1 MTKARPFRVR
11 PDGILLTVRLTPR
24 ASRDSIDGLRQGPAG
39 QHVQARVRAV
49 PEDGRA
55 NAALVELVADEI
67 GVPKSTVA
75 VVAGHTRRLK
85 SLHIAGGAAVLEKK
99 ITAWLMRFA

>member
-1 MTKARPFRVR
+1 M
-11 PDGILLTVRLTPR
+11 VRLTPR
-24 ASRDSIDGLRQGPAG
+24 AARDGVDGIKPGTNG
-39 QHVQARVRAV
+39 THVHARVRAV

-75 VVAGHTRRLK
+75 VATGHTARLK
-85 SLHIAGGAAVLEKK
+85 SLHVAGDPRVLEQR
-99 ITAWLMRFA
+99 ISAWLEKFE